1 MWQVTTAKTHFSE
14 LLNRAETE
22 GPQRLQRRGKTFVLL
37 TEEALDGLRGKPRM
51 SLGEFLLNAPKVH
64 GLVIPR
70 DRSLPRLVD
79 LGPDDG

>member
-14 LLNRAETE
+14 LLDRAETE
-22 GPQRLQRRGKTFVLL
+22 GPQRVQRRGRTYVIL
-37 TEEALDGLRGKPRM
+37 TEEALDDLRVRPRM
-51 SLGEFLLNAPKVH
+51 TLGEFLLNAPKVH
-64 GLVIPR
+64 GLVIRR